1 MSSPISAKQQQILT
15 VIRESTRVRGYPP
28 TVREIGALVGL
39 GSTSSVA
46 HHLRVLERHGLL
58 RRDAHGSRAVDVRG
72 PGQDEVR
79 VPVLGTIAAGVPI
92 LADEMVSDEMTLPS
106 SLVGHGTLFAL
117 NVQGDSMID
126 AAICDGDLV
135 IVRQQATADNGDI
148 VAALIDDEAT
158 VKEFRA
164 RGGHVELV
172 PRNPLYDVIPGDA
185 ATILGKIV
193 CVIRRV

>member
-15 VIRESTRVRGYPP
+15 VIRQSIRERGYPP

-46 HHLRVLERHGLL
+46 HHLRVLERHGLF

-72 PGQDEVR
+72 PGQDGVR

-92 LADEMVSDEMTLPS
+92 LADEAVSDELTLPS
-106 SLVGHGTLFAL
+106 SLVGHGTVFAL
-117 NVQGDSMID
+117 NVKGDSMTG

-135 IVRQQATADNGDI
+135 IVRQQPTADNGDI

-158 VKEFRA
+158 VKEYRA
-164 RGGHVELV
+164 RDGHVELL
-172 PRNPLYDVIPGDA
+172 PHNPQYDIIAGDT
-185 ATILGKIV
+185 ATILGKVV